1 MVKTDRVILHSDMN
15 NFYATVETSLNPALR
30 GKAVAVAGDPDSRHG
45 IILAK
50 NYEAKRFGVQTGE
63 PLWQARRKCPDI
75 IFVAPHYD
83 IYMEYSKEAK
93 KLYSQ
98 YTDMVESFGLD
109 ECWLDVT
116 SSSRLFGDGETIA
129 LDIREKI
136 KKRLGVTVSVGVS
149 FNKIFA
155 KLGSDMKKPDATTLI
170 PRESFREKI
179 WHLPVGDLLYVGP
192 AAVKRLSPY
201 GIDTI
206 GKLANSSDGFIH
218 SLLGKNGAMLLS
230 FARGEDESPVAHID
244 HSPPMKS
251 VSCGNTAPRDLVTDD
266 DVKILLL
273 ALATNVSHRLRCYG
287 MDAACVQLQVRDN
300 ELNSFVRQ
308 MPLPYPCRTGQ
319 EIFSV
324 AYKLYIRCA
333 RGLRIRS
340 MSISATSLTC
350 GESEQLS
357 FAPEIA
363 KIQRR
368 ERLEETFDSL
378 CHRYG
383 GGIIKRGILMCAPDI
398 AEIGLK
404 STPGILPGMMN
415 T

>member
-1 MVKTDRVILHSDMN
+1 M
-15 NFYATVETSLNPALR
+15 ETSLNPSLR
-30 GKAVAVAGDPDSRHG
+30 GKAVAVAGNPESRHG

-63 PLWQARRKCPDI
+63 ALWQAKQKCPHI
-75 IFVAPHYD
+75 VFVAPHYD
-83 IYMEYSKEAK
+83 IYMEYSREAK

-98 YTDMVESFGLD
+98 YTDQVESFGLD

-116 SSSRLFGDGETIA
+116 SSSRLFGDGKTIA
-129 LDIREKI
+129 ADIREKI

-149 FNKIFA
+149 YNKIFA
-155 KLGSDMKKPDATTLI
+155 KLGSDMKKPDATTVIL
-170 PRESFREKI
+170 RENFKEKI

-192 AAVKRLSPY
+192 ATVKRLHMY

-206 GKLANSSDGFIH
+206 GKLAGASRVFMR
-218 SLLGKNGAMLLS
+218 SLMGKNGEMLLS
-230 FARGEDESPVAHID
+230 FARGEDESPVMHID
-244 HSPPMKS
+244 ESPDVKS
-251 VSCGNTAPRDLVTDD
+251 VSCGNTAPRDLVCDD

-273 ALATNVSHRLRCYG
+273 SLATNVSHRLRDYG

-308 MPLPYPCRTGQ
+308 IRLDYPCRTGQ
-319 EIFSV
+319 EIFNA
-324 AYKLYIRCA
+324 AYKLYLRCA

-340 MSISATSLTC
+340 MSISATSLIYS
-350 GESEQLS
+350 GSEQLS
-357 FAPEIA
+357 FDPMIE

-368 ERLEETFDSL
+368 ERLEEAFDSI
-378 CHRYG
+378 CDRYG
-383 GGIIKRGILMCAPDI
+383 SGAIKRGILMCDPDI

-404 STPGILPGMMN
+404 SSPGILPGLMHR
-415 T
+415 

>member
-1 MVKTDRVILHSDMN
+1 MDRVILHSDMN
-15 NFYATVETSLNPALR
+15 NFYATVETSLNPALQ
-30 GKAVAVAGDPDSRHG
+30 GKAVAVAGDPESRHG

-63 PLWQARRKCPDI
+63 PLWQAREKCPHI
-75 IFVAPHYD
+75 VFVAPHYD
-83 IYMEYSKEAK
+83 IYMEYSREAK
-93 KLYSQ
+93 KLYAQ

-116 SSSRLFGDGETIA
+116 SSSRLFGNGETIA
-129 LDIREKI
+129 RDIREKI

-170 PRESFREKI
+170 PRRNFKEI
-179 WHLPVGDLLYVGP
+179 VWPLPVSDLLYVGP
-192 AAVKRLSPY
+192 STAKRLSSY
-201 GIDTI
+201 GINTV
-206 GKLANSSDGFIH
+206 GKLAAANDGFIKT
-218 SLLGKNGAMLLS
+218 LLGKNGAMLLT
-230 FARGEDESPVAHID
+230 FARGEDTSPVAHID
-244 HSPPMKS
+244 QSPDVKS

-273 ALATNVSHRLRCYG
+273 ALATKVSMRLRSYG
-287 MDAACVQLQVRDN
+287 MDTSCIRLHVRDN

-308 MPLPYPCRTGQ
+308 IPLEYPCRTGQ
-319 EIFSV
+319 EIFSA
-324 AYKLYIRCA
+324 AYKLYLRCA

-340 MSISATSLTC
+340 MSISAAALTYA
-350 GESEQLS
+350 GEEQLS
-357 FAPEIA
+357 FAPEIE

-378 CHRYG
+378 CSRFG
-383 GGIIKRGILMCAPDI
+383 GDILKRGILMCDPDI

-415 T
+415 M